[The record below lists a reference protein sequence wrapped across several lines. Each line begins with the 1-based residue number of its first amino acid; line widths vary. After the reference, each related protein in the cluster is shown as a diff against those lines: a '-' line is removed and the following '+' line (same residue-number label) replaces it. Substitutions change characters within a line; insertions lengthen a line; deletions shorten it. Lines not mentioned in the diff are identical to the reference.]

1 MIYNFSNLTGAE
13 KYIKA
18 ELKGM
23 QRKVFFEQWK
33 IVIMQKLYKLTAVPF
48 IIEWIVI
55 VLCDATPSSST
66 FLY

>member
-23 QRKVFFEQWK
+23 QRKVLFEQWK
-33 IVIMQKLYKLTAVPF
+33 IIIMQKLYKPTAVLF

-55 VLCDATPSSST
+55 ILCDTTLPSST